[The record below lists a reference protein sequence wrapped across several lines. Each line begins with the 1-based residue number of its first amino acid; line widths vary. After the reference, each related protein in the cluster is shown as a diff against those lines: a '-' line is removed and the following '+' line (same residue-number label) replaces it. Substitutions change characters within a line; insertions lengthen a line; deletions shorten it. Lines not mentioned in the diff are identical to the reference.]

1 MQKDRTR
8 FCQKKIV
15 EYTSEP
21 QKPNDKDVSLTS
33 LKNIERR
40 NSCQSQIILAPLNI
54 NISEEQS

>member
-33 LKNIERR
+33 LKNIE
-40 NSCQSQIILAPLNI
+40 
-54 NISEEQS
+54 EETNVEVELF

>member
-40 NSCQSQIILAPLNI
+40 N
-54 NISEEQS
+54 